1 MRAESHAP
9 ACNTPATDALP
20 AVAVLPPGARWRE
33 LLCAGQAIRFMLLRS
48 HRRSIGFRI
57 CEDGLRITAPVWASL
72 KQIDDAVQ
80 TKAAWITRKLSDWQN
95 RHAALAA
102 EPDCWRAGGHFP
114 YQGRPVRIV
123 LAAPALHFSS
133 NTDGQVA
140 MPQAQAQA
148 QADSLYLP
156 LPTDADSASICKAVQ
171 AWLQQRAREL
181 FSLRIGHFERRTGLR
196 VRHWRLS
203 AANTRWGSCSSDGR
217 IMLNW
222 KLIHCAPDIIDY
234 VIAHEL
240 AHLREMNHSA
250 AFWHEVGQ
258 IMPNYEQARVRLKQH
273 DPRRLPSF
281 DPSLIK
287 E

>member
-1 MRAESHAP
+1 MHAEPHSP

-57 CEDGLRITAPVWASL
+57 CEDGLRITAPAWASL

-80 TKAAWITRKLSDWQN
+80 TKSAWITRKLSDWQS

-102 EPDCWRAGGHFP
+102 EPDCWRAEGLFP
-114 YQGRPVRIV
+114 YLGQPVRIL
-123 LAAPALHFSS
+123 LAAPALHFSHPGNDLATAGS
-133 NTDGQVA
+133 TQPG
-140 MPQAQAQA
+140 
-148 QADSLYLP
+148 SLYLP
-156 LPTDADSASICKAVQ
+156 LAADTNSTSICNTVQ

-234 VIAHEL
+234 VIAHEM

-258 IMPNYEQARVRLKQH
+258 IMPTYEQARARLKQH
-273 DPRRLPSF
+273 DPRRLPAF
-281 DPSLIK
+281 DPFLNK